1 MNSRAAAVGPRPD
14 GGPSDDL
21 LFSCS
26 GLSVVLPHALGDRKI
41 LDDITFDVR
50 RGEVFTIVGPS
61 GTGKTTLIRVL
72 GGLTPASSGSVHING
87 RLLNGP
93 PEEVVIVFQDY
104 SHALLQWRTVAH
116 NVALGLEGRV
126 PADEIK
132 ARVHDTLHL
141 VKLDKNANDYPWQ
154 LSGGMQ
160 QRVQIARA
168 LAVRPS
174 VLLMDEPFA
183 ALDAMTKAA
192 LQDELHRV
200 RDETGTSIIFVT
212 HDIEE
217 AVYLGD
223 RIAVITGSPGHIGRT
238 FDIDLPKPRDQIVT
252 RQMPAFLEFRYAV
265 HQAIGLNAHA

>member
-1 MNSRAAAVGPRPD
+1 MTSTAERVAAGTNETTPN
-14 GGPSDDL
+14 GL
-21 LFSCS
+21 LFSCR
-26 GLSVVLPHALGDRKI
+26 SVSVTLPHQLGDRKI
-41 LDDITFDVR
+41 LEGISFDVR
-50 RGEVFTIVGPS
+50 RGEIFTIVGAS

-72 GGLTPASSGSVHING
+72 GGLIPFSAGSVCING
-87 RLLNGP
+87 RALERP

-104 SHALLQWRTVAH
+104 SHALLQWRTVAR
-116 NVALGLEGRV
+116 NVAFGLDGRFDGKEIKHRVQETLRLVGLE
-126 PADEIK
+126 
-132 ARVHDTLHL
+132 
-141 VKLDKNANDYPWQ
+141 KNADDFPWQ

-183 ALDAMTKAA
+183 ALDAMTKAS

-200 RDETGTSIIFVT
+200 RDRTGTSIVFVT

-223 RIAVITGSPGHIGRT
+223 RIAVITGSPGHIDRT
-238 FDIDLPKPRDQIVT
+238 FDVDLAKPRNQITT
-252 RQMPAFLEFRYAV
+252 RQMPAFLQFRYAV
-265 HQAIGLNAHA
+265 HQAIGTQGDA

>member
-1 MNSRAAAVGPRPD
+1 VNAPATAAERRSD
-14 GGPSDDL
+14 PSPAHDL

-26 GLSVVLPHALGDRKI
+26 GVSVVLSHALGDRKI
-41 LDDITFDVR
+41 LDGITFDVR

-72 GGLTPASSGSVHING
+72 GGLTPAATGSVHING
-87 RLLNGP
+87 RLLHGP
-93 PEEVVIVFQDY
+93 PEEAVIVFQDY
-104 SHALLQWRTVAH
+104 SHALLQWRTVAR
-116 NVALGLEGRV
+116 NVAFGLEGRMA
-126 PADEIK
+126 PAEIDE
-132 ARVHDTLHL
+132 RVHSALRL
-141 VKLDKNANDYPWQ
+141 VKLDKNATDYPWQ

-183 ALDAMTKAA
+183 ALDAMTKAT

-223 RIAVITGSPGHIGRT
+223 RIAVITGSPGRIART
-238 FDIDLPKPRDQIVT
+238 FEVDLPKPRDQIAT
-252 RQMPAFLEFRYAV
+252 RQLPAFLEFRYAV
-265 HQAIGLNAHA
+265 HQAIGLEAHA

>member
-1 MNSRAAAVGPRPD
+1 MSADGDGNKPVSAVW
-14 GGPSDDL
+14 SNDL
-21 LFSCS
+21 LFSCT
-26 GLSVVLPHALGDRKI
+26 GLSVSLPHALGDRAI
-41 LDDITFDVR
+41 LDGISIDVR

-72 GGLTPASSGSVHING
+72 GGLQHATTGSVRING
-87 RLLNGP
+87 RDLTGP

-104 SHALLQWRTVAH
+104 SHALLQWRTVAR
-116 NVALGLEGRV
+116 NVAFGLEGRV
-126 PADEIK
+126 DPAEVEV
-132 ARVHDTLHL
+132 RVRDVLRL
-141 VKLDKNANDYPWQ
+141 VKLEKNADDYPWQ

-183 ALDAMTKAA
+183 ALDAMTKAS
-192 LQDELHRV
+192 LQDEMHRV

-223 RIAVITGSPGHIGRT
+223 RIAVITGTPGRIART
-238 FDIDLPKPRDQIVT
+238 FHIDLPKPRDQIVT
-252 RQMPAFLEFRYAV
+252 RQLPAFLEFRYAV
-265 HQAIGLNAHA
+265 HQAIGRNDHG

>member
-1 MNSRAAAVGPRPD
+1 VNAPATAAEPRSDPGPAH
-14 GGPSDDL
+14 DL

-26 GLSVVLPHALGDRKI
+26 GVSVVLSHALGDRKI

-72 GGLTPASSGSVHING
+72 GGLTPAATGSVHING
-87 RLLNGP
+87 RLLSGP
-93 PEEVVIVFQDY
+93 PEEAVIVFQDY
-104 SHALLQWRTVAH
+104 SHALLQWRTVAR
-116 NVALGLEGRV
+116 NVAFGLEGRM
-126 PADEIK
+126 AQAEIDE
-132 ARVHDTLHL
+132 RVHSALRL

-183 ALDAMTKAA
+183 ALDAMTKAT

-223 RIAVITGSPGHIGRT
+223 RIAVITGSPGRIART
-238 FDIDLPKPRDQIVT
+238 FEVDLPKPRDQIAT
-252 RQMPAFLEFRYAV
+252 RQLPAFLEFRYAV
-265 HQAIGLNAHA
+265 HQAIGLDAHG

>member
-1 MNSRAAAVGPRPD
+1 MNSRAAAAGPRPD
-14 GGPSDDL
+14 SGPSDDL

-104 SHALLQWRTVAH
+104 SHALLQWRTVAR

-132 ARVHDTLHL
+132 VRVHDALHL

>member
-1 MNSRAAAVGPRPD
+1 MTEAPRRD
-14 GGPSDDL
+14 GDVNTQGDL

-26 GLSVVLPHALGDRKI
+26 GVSVALPHTLGERKV
-41 LDDITFDVR
+41 LDDISFDVR
-50 RGEVFTIVGPS
+50 HGEVFTIVGPS
-61 GTGKTTLIRVL
+61 GTGKTTLLRVL
-72 GGLTPASSGSVHING
+72 GGLTRATTGSVRING
-87 RLLNGP
+87 RELTGP

-104 SHALLQWRTVAH
+104 SHALLQWRTVAR
-116 NVALGLEGRV
+116 NVALGLERRED
-126 PADEIK
+126 ADEIK
-132 ARVHDTLHL
+132 RRVGDALRL
-141 VKLDKNANDYPWQ
+141 VKLEKNADDYPWQ

-183 ALDAMTKAA
+183 ALDAMTKAS
-192 LQDELHRV
+192 LQDELLGV
-200 RDETGTSIIFVT
+200 RDQTGTSIVFVT

-223 RIAVITGSPGHIGRT
+223 RIAVITGSPGRITHT
-238 FDIDLPKPRDQIVT
+238 FDIDLRKPRDQVAT

-265 HQAIGLNAHA
+265 HQAIGSNAYG

>member
-1 MNSRAAAVGPRPD
+1 VSAAPIGTGFPVERY
-14 GGPSDDL
+14 PSQEL
-21 LFSCS
+21 LFSC
-26 GLSVVLPHALGDRKI
+26 GGVSVVLPHALGDRKI
-41 LDDITFDVR
+41 LDDITFEVR
-50 RGEVFTIVGPS
+50 RGEVFTIVGTS

-72 GGLTPASSGSVHING
+72 GGLTPATTGSVRING
-87 RLLNGP
+87 RLLSGP

-104 SHALLQWRTVAH
+104 SHALLQWRTVAR
-116 NVALGLEGRV
+116 NVAFGLEGRL
-126 PADEIK
+126 PQAEIEE
-132 ARVHDTLHL
+132 RVRGALRL
-141 VKLDKNANDYPWQ
+141 VRLDKNADDYPWQ

-223 RIAVITGSPGHIGRT
+223 RIAVITGSPGRITRT
-238 FDIDLPKPRDQIVT
+238 FDVDLPKPRDQIAT
-252 RQMPAFLEFRYAV
+252 RQLPAFLDFRYAV
-265 HQAIGLNAHA
+265 HQAIGLDTHA

>member
-1 MNSRAAAVGPRPD
+1 V
-14 GGPSDDL
+14 
-21 LFSCS
+21 
-26 GLSVVLPHALGDRKI
+26 SVSLPHALGHRKI
-41 LDDITFDVR
+41 LEGISFDVR

-72 GGLTPASSGSVHING
+72 GGLQPATGGSVRING
-87 RLLNGP
+87 CNLSGP

-104 SHALLQWRTVAH
+104 SHALLQWRTVAR
-116 NVALGLEGRV
+116 NVALGLEDRV
-126 PADEIK
+126 DAAEID
-132 ARVHDTLHL
+132 ARVREVLRL
-141 VKLDKNANDYPWQ
+141 VKLEKNADDYPWQ

-183 ALDAMTKAA
+183 ALDAMTKASM
-192 LQDELHRV
+192 QDELHRV
-200 RDETGTSIIFVT
+200 RDETGTSIVFVT

-223 RIAVITGSPGHIGRT
+223 RIAVISGSPGRIGRT
-238 FDIDLPKPRDQIVT
+238 FDIDLPKPRDQVAT
-252 RQMPAFLEFRYAV
+252 RQLPAFLEFRYAV
-265 HQAIGLNAHA
+265 HQAIGRDAHV